1 MLFGSR
7 VRHWGNRNI
16 ETEVVAGQ
24 LRENRQFLQLR
35 ALLWRPP
42 RTSRCRL
49 KRLISR

>member
-24 LRENRQFLQLR
+24 CEKIASFCSFARSCGVHP
-35 ALLWRPP
+35 ALAVAG
-42 RTSRCRL
+42 
-49 KRLISR
+49 